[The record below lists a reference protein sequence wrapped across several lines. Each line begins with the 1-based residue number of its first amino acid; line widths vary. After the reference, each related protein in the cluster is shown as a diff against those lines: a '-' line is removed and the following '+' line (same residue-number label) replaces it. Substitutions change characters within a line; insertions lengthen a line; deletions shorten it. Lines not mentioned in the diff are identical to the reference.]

1 MAAGHLSSIE
11 DTALTHCGRVRRYKK
26 NTAGIR
32 SVVERGAPGLELA
45 RGRTEPII
53 ARLPSAVT
61 AFVGRTLKGPVQ
73 RPVAVA
79 SFAEFQQV
87 FGGLWQPSTVS
98 YAVEQFFEHG
108 GGRAIIVRVANGARP
123 PTITLPAGAG
133 ALRLAGVNPGS
144 REYLRASVD
153 YDGIPEGDT
162 ERFNLVIQR
171 VRSATS
177 ELIEDQ
183 EIFRRASLRP
193 DSGRCLADLLLQ
205 SRLARALE
213 LLPAQRPDRSA
224 GPGRSAIGY
233 AFSNAD
239 GDDGGPLTDYDII
252 GSAAAVTGLFALSA
266 ADCFNFL
273 CIPPLSRE
281 HDVGLGALLVAA
293 RYCRERHAMLIVD
306 PPASWTTARAALDG
320 MRTWPFRSDNA
331 VMYYPRVQTLDR
343 LRGRL
348 ETFASCGAV
357 AGMLARADE
366 ISPLWSAVDSE
377 EVTLRPGTQPAVGVS
392 DADRLRLAQVGIN
405 TLSVPRTASGSGVR
419 VDARTLA
426 AGGSG
431 FTDWKYLSAR
441 RLGLWVAASVERG
454 TRWVLLEQNGPATWA
469 RARSLVDTFLEV
481 LAEQGAFVGENASD
495 RYFVICDERVNR
507 PDIIADGR
515 VNLLFGF
522 ATRRPGEFDAWLVT
536 HHPAASRVRPVSVNR
551 LATSR
556 QRVGW
561 EIETA
566 ILKKMDYR

>member
-1 MAAGHLSSIE
+1 VI
-11 DTALTHCGRVRRYKK
+11 
-26 NTAGIR
+26 
-32 SVVERGAPGLELA
+32 ERGAPGLEVA
-45 RGRTEPII
+45 RTRTEPII

-73 RPVAVA
+73 RPVTVS

-87 FGGLWQPSTVS
+87 FGGLWQPSTLS

-108 GGRAIIVRVANGARP
+108 GGRAIIVRIANGARP

-133 ALRLAGVNPGS
+133 GLRLAGVNPGS

-162 ERFNLVIQR
+162 ERFNLVVQR
-171 VRSATS
+171 VRSTGS

-183 EIFRRASLRP
+183 EIFRRASLRLET
-193 DSGRCLADLLLQ
+193 GRFLPDLLLQ
-205 SRLARALE
+205 SRLIRALE
-213 LLPAQRPDRSA
+213 PLPAQRPDRSA
-224 GPGRSAIGY
+224 GPGGSAIGY
-233 AFSNAD
+233 AVSNAD

-252 GSAAAVTGLFALSA
+252 GSAVASTGMFALSA
-266 ADCFNFL
+266 TEGFNFL

-281 HDVGLGALLVAA
+281 HDVGLSILMVAA
-293 RYCRERHAMLIVD
+293 RYCRDRHAMLIVD

-331 VMYYPRVQTLDR
+331 VMYYPRVQALDR

-348 ETFASCGAV
+348 ETFAPCGAV

-366 ISPLWSAVDSE
+366 MCPLWSAVGGE
-377 EVTLRPGTQPAVGVS
+377 EVSLRPGMQPAVPVC

-405 TLSVPRTASGSGVR
+405 TLSLPRAAAGSSAVR

-431 FTDWKYLSAR
+431 FTDWRYLSAR

-454 TRWVLLEQNGPATWA
+454 TRWVLLEQNGPATWTRV
-469 RARSLVDTFLEV
+469 RALVETFLEV
-481 LAEQGAFVGENASD
+481 LAEQGAFVGADAGD

-507 PDIIADGR
+507 TDTVADGR

-522 ATRRPGEFDAWLVT
+522 ATSRPGEFDAWLVT
-536 HHPAASRVRPVSVNR
+536 HHPSGSRVRPVSVNR
-551 LATSR
+551 MATSR
-556 QRVGW
+556 QRVDW
-561 EIETA
+561 EIETT
-566 ILKKMDYR
+566 ILKKMEYR